1 MTFKEKEKFVRT
13 GFVHLLGNLT
23 AQEKG
28 KWGVMNAQEMVEHMS
43 YSLRMANGKDNYDL
57 VTAPEN
63 VDRMQAFVRSDKE
76 FKPGT
81 KNVLLPEI
89 AVPAQKNNMKESI
102 EELKEEIDAF
112 FKYFKTNPEAKLLN
126 PFFGELDYELWIDLL
141 YKHCLHHAKQFGL
154 IKED

>member
-13 GFVHLLGNLT
+13 DFLRLLENLS

-28 KWGVMNAQEMVEHMS
+28 KWGVMNGQEMVEHMS
-43 YSLRMANGKDNYDL
+43 YSLRMANGRDQYEL

-63 VDRMQAFVRSDKE
+63 VERMQAFVRSDKE

-81 KNVLLPEI
+81 KNVLLPEV
-89 AVPAQKNNMKESI
+89 AVPAQKNTMKESI
-102 EELKEEIDAF
+102 SELKEEIEAF
-112 FKYFKTNPEAKLLN
+112 FLYFKTKPDAKLVN

-154 IKED
+154 LD